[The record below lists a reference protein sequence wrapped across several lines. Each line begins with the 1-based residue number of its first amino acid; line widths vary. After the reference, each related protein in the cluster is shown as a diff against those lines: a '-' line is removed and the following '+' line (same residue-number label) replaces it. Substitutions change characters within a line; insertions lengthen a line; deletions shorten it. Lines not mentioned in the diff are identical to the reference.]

1 MLETIFT
8 TIRFCFVLDTMD
20 SDSELNPS
28 ELGTQEYWNKRYKME
43 IKIFRTHGDVG
54 DVWFGE
60 ESMDR
65 VFYWMNKNEKITKSS
80 KIIDL
85 GCGNGL
91 FLIELANDEYKDLT
105 GVDYSEEAIALAK
118 EIAEKQKVEIK
129 YQVKAC

>member
-1 MLETIFT
+1 
-8 TIRFCFVLDTMD
+8 MD

-28 ELGTQEYWNKRYKME
+28 ELGTQEYWDKRYKTE
-43 IKIFRTHGDVG
+43 IKNFRTHGDIG

-65 VFYWMNKNEKITKSS
+65 VFHWMNKNEKITKNS

-91 FLIELANDEYKDLT
+91 FLIELANNEYKDLT
-105 GVDYSEEAIALAK
+105 GVDYSEKAIVLAK
-118 EIAEKQKVEIK
+118 EIAEKQEVEIK
-129 YQVKAC
+129 YQVLIII